1 MLVILPTESKL
12 ISNEV
17 IKTDMAEPT
26 STASISLTVLA
37 VGFFGPLAGPYA
49 VIVFAALAGAM
60 WPLSAHTT
68 GSKLAGAWLLLRCTL
83 TAVLLTGILA
93 TFLERWM
100 SVPINEG
107 LAPIA
112 LVIGALGNGWR
123 PVFEA
128 LSNAM
133 AALAGKGVK

>member
-1 MLVILPTESKL
+1 
-12 ISNEV
+12 
-17 IKTDMAEPT
+17 MAEPT

-49 VIVFAALAGAM
+49 VIIFAALSGAM

-83 TAVLLTGILA
+83 TAVAMTAVLA
-93 TFLERWM
+93 TLLERHLH
-100 SVPINEG
+100 VPIGEG

-112 LVIGALGNGWR
+112 LIIGALGNGWR

-128 LSNAM
+128 VSNAM
-133 AALAGKGVK
+133 AAIVGRRSE